1 MMPDPPPIRILLVE
15 DNPADALLLQET
27 LKRDSRTR
35 FTSTQA
41 ESLAQALAHLSAAP
55 FDIVLLDLGLPD
67 SQGPESLTRLL
78 QAQPD
83 VPVVVL
89 TGLDDE
95 DTGTRAVHLGA
106 QDYLVKGNFPP
117 FLLGRSIR
125 YAIERKR
132 SERVVMAHVKQSA
145 IADERNRIAGE
156 IHDILAQD
164 FVAIL
169 LQLEAALD
177 LYAANPQE
185 AAKCINLAQ
194 AVARSGLAEARRS
207 AMALSPPKLDAE
219 GLVGAVQGFL
229 SRVAAGDSKGLRF
242 SLKGEPRT
250 LPNDTA
256 LGLLRICQQGVVNA
270 LRHAQASQI
279 QVQLNYEPA
288 AVVLCVQDNG
298 RGFDAASLG
307 TGGGF
312 GLRSMRERAERIG
325 AQLTINA
332 APGKGTLLTVVAR
345 PPGGEQM

>member
-1 MMPDPPPIRILLVE
+1 MMPDHLPIRILVVE
-15 DNPADALLLQET
+15 DNPADAFLLHET
-27 LKRDSRTR
+27 LKQDSRTS
-35 FTSTQA
+35 FTSTQV
-41 ESLAQALAHLSAAP
+41 ESLAQALARLSTGP

-67 SQGPESLTRLL
+67 SQGPESLTRLF

-95 DTGTRAVHLGA
+95 DMGTRAVQLGA

-132 SERVVMAHVKQSA
+132 SEQAVMAHVRQSA
-145 IADERNRIAGE
+145 IADERNRMAGE

-164 FVAIL
+164 FVGIL

-177 LYAANPQE
+177 LYTSNPRE
-185 AAKCINLAQ
+185 AAKCIELAQ

-207 AMALSPPKLDAE
+207 AMALSPQKLDAE

-229 SRVAAGDSKGLRF
+229 SRVGAGDPRALRF
-242 SLKGEPRT
+242 SLKGEPRS
-250 LPNDTA
+250 LPSDTA
-256 LGLLRICQQGVVNA
+256 LGVLRICQQAVVNA

-279 QVQLNYEPA
+279 QVQLKYEPS

-298 RGFDAASLG
+298 RGFDAGSLRS
-307 TGGGF
+307 GGGF
-312 GLRSMRERAERIG
+312 GLQSMRERAERIG
-325 AQLTINA
+325 AQLAIDA
-332 APGKGTLLTVVAR
+332 APGQGTRLTVVA
-345 PPGGEQM
+345 GTTSAQQT